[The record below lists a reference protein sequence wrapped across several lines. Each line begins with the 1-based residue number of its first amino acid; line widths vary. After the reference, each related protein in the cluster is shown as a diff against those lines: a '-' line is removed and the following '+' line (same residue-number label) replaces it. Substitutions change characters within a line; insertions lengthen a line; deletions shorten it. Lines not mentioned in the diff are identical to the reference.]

1 MMRSTKNFQAS
12 GGRDTRQN
20 RTPDDT
26 QNKFRVVSDLHHV
39 GGGYAAQFS
48 ACEDTE
54 RVLSIKCTWSPTI
67 PAKQQINWDKYQ
79 SARDHFLKEL
89 LRRLESAHGDAP

>member
-1 MMRSTKNFQAS
+1 MRATKNSQAS
-12 GGRDTRQN
+12 DGRDTRQK
-20 RTPDDT
+20 RTPDGIQD
-26 QNKFRVVSDLHHV
+26 KFRVVSDLHHV

-67 PAKQQINWDKYQ
+67 PAKQQIYWGQYHF
-79 SARDHFLKEL
+79 ARDQSLKEL
-89 LRRLESAHGDAP
+89 LRRLESAQGGTP

>member
-1 MMRSTKNFQAS
+1 MRSTKNFQAS

-20 RTPDDT
+20 RTSDGT

-67 PAKQQINWDKYQ
+67 PAKHQMNWDKDQ
-79 SARDHFLKEL
+79 SARAHCLTEL
-89 LRRLESAHGDAP
+89 LRRLESAQGDAP